1 MSHWPWS
8 ELGLRETSDR
18 GEIRRAYSAKL
29 KLLDLDNQI
38 DAYADLRDAR
48 DEALYRADQLAARGN
63 DDCDLGIGSLDDDP
77 PAQGPIDTDY
87 TAPEEDEDGFEW
99 EIDLDELLRGS
110 DHANPAAMPY
120 DTGPVEF
127 GARGSSASL
136 HGGPPPGW
144 SELSGLLFP
153 GGEHSAEAFT
163 IADFEAAEAALAQVI
178 GSAEAGDIVQHDA
191 IENNLA
197 EMLAQGWPRSAPLV
211 TTANDVFHWLGEKGT
226 LDERA
231 PLVFLNARIEGMR
244 FHDAVEQPGHAFHA
258 AWTELSRPGK
268 PRFLD
273 RLKVRRDDA
282 LDLVATIR
290 RHFPELET
298 LLNEERVAYWTRE
311 APAWGTW
318 IVQRIIIVLVV
329 IQALAFCGRNNDSE
343 DDPRITIDM
352 NQGRDTAA
360 VAAFGEGFSFA
371 DIEAADPAF
380 AESFRLA
387 TGKAGGASQYG
398 DPRAFVRRQILAA
411 RKTADFETLLKIQQ
425 QQIDWL
431 RIANQQGHAACMAV
445 LSGSFSS
452 SFADKTMSDLER
464 EQRFARQLLE
474 KKLLNA
480 KPVEGEYSYEIPGWL
495 VEQARQRSGLSMED
509 FRTSLG
515 NPEDANRCLV
525 QRVLIERALSAPSRV
540 PLETLRGL

>member
-63 DDCDLGIGSLDDDP
+63 DDGDLGLGSLDDDP
-77 PAQGPIDTDY
+77 PAHGPTDTEY
-87 TAPEEDEDGFEW
+87 TTPEEDEDGFEW
-99 EIDLDELLRGS
+99 EIDLDELLRGI

-178 GSAEAGDIVQHDA
+178 GSAEAGDIVQHNA

-244 FHDAVEQPGHAFHA
+244 FHDAVEQPRHAFHA
-258 AWTELSRPGK
+258 AWSELSRPGK

-298 LLNEERVAYWTRE
+298 LLNEERVAYWTRK

-352 NQGRDTAA
+352 GEGRDTAA

-371 DIEAADPAF
+371 DIAAADPAF

-411 RKTADFETLLKIQQ
+411 RKTADFETLLEIQQ

-452 SFADKTMSDLER
+452 SFADKTKSDLET
-464 EQRFARQLLE
+464 EQRFARELLE

-509 FRTSLG
+509 FRKSLG